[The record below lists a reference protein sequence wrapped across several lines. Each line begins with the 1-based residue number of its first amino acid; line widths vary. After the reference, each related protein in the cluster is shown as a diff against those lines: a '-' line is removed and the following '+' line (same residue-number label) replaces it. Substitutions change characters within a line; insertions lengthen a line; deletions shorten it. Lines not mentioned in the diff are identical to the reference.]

1 MLDMM
6 GDVSAAM
13 LRRYAHIRAKARR
26 EAMTALESRASS
38 GVLEESLPVS
48 DFGKTELPVSH

>member
-26 EAMTALESRASS
+26 EAMTALESRAIKSPTNH
-38 GVLEESLPVS
+38 GL
-48 DFGKTELPVSH
+48 GR